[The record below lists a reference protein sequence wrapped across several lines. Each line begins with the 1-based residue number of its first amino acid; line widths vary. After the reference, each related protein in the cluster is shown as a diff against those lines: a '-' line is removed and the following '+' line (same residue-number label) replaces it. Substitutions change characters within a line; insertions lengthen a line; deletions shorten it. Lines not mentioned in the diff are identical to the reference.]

1 MSLQH
6 ALFQIAAAYFATV
19 AFSILCNISKKKIF
33 IGGFS
38 GAIGWTVY
46 LIGMHFFNNS
56 VFATFMSAFF
66 VGLLSLRL
74 AVIFKTPA
82 TVFRVLGIVPMVPG
96 TGMYKI
102 LYSASIMEYQ
112 QAVFLF
118 FQTMQTA
125 GAISLGLLLANIF
138 RKLFENNRRIS

>member
-1 MSLQH
+1 MNLEH
-6 ALFQIAAAYFATV
+6 ALFQITAAYFATIS
-19 AFSILCNISKKKIF
+19 FSILCNINKKKIF

-38 GAIGWTVY
+38 GAIGWSAY
-46 LIGMHFFNNS
+46 LIGMHFFQNS
-56 VFATFMSAFF
+56 IFATFISSFF

-74 AVIFKTPA
+74 AVVFKTPA
-82 TVFRVLGIVPMVPG
+82 TVFRVLGIIPMVPG

-112 QAVFLF
+112 QAIFLF

-125 GAISLGLLLANIF
+125 GAISLGLLLANAF
-138 RKLFENNRRIS
+138 KKLFESKRRNS